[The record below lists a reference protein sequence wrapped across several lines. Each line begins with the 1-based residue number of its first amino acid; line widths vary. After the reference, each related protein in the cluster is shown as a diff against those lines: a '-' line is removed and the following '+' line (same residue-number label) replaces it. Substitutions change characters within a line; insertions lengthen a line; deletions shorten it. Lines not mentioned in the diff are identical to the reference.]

1 MAYKTEKLE
10 ARIIEKFGTQKD
22 FADCGALPEDAEIIV
37 NYGLSRYISD
47 GHDWKGSTLIK
58 AIRLLEIPEVEI
70 DTYFFAPRVPQKEPK
85 GVKK

>member
-22 FADCGALPEDAEIIV
+22 FADALGI
-37 NYGLSRYISD
+37 NKSTLSRYISD

-70 DTYFFAPRVPQKEPK
+70 DSYFFAPRVPQKEPK